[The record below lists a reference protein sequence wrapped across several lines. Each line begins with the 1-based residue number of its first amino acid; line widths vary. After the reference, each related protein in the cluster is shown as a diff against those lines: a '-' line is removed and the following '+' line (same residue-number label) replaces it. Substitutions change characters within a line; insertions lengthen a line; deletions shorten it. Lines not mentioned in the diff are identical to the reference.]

1 LYFLFLL
8 ILIYIF
14 CLSLLQIVQKNL
26 QMRKPFT
33 QLVLFIML
41 ALQLTS
47 CITTHQINYLQPPKN
62 LIPAYKDT
70 FSYHDYR
77 LKEGDRLSVQVYS
90 LDDKT
95 NILFNGQGN
104 SGSQMAS
111 GSGSNDNLDLYTYL
125 VQTDGNIQFPIIGEV
140 KVKGKTVRETKEILE
155 NAIKPVLKI
164 NSVDV
169 RVVGRTFSIIGSGKS
184 GRFPF
189 PREKVNIYQA
199 LALAGD
205 FGFNTDRSKI
215 RILRV
220 TEKGNQIKTFD
231 VRSID
236 IINSEF
242 YYLEPDDV
250 IFLQPMKEQFFGVS
264 TFWMAVS
271 TLVTTFSFGVIIY
284 KTLL

>member
-1 LYFLFLL
+1 M
-8 ILIYIF
+8 
-14 CLSLLQIVQKNL
+14 Q
-26 QMRKPFT
+26 KPFT
-33 QLVLFIML
+33 QLMFFIAL

-47 CITTHQINYLQPPKN
+47 CITTTQINYLQPSKN
-62 LIPAYKDT
+62 FIPAYKDT

-77 LKEGDRLSVQVYS
+77 LKEGDRLFVQVYS
-90 LDDKT
+90 MDEKT
-95 NILFNGQGN
+95 NLLFNGSGN
-104 SGSQMAS
+104 SGSQMMS
-111 GSGSNDNLDLYTYL
+111 GSGSTENLDLYSYMVL
-125 VQTDGNIQFPIIGEV
+125 PNGNIQFPIIGEV
-140 KVKGKTVRETKEILE
+140 TVRGKTIRQTKEILE

-169 RVVGRTFSIIGSGKS
+169 RMVGRSFSIIGSGKS

-205 FGFNTDRSKI
+205 FGFYADRSKI

-220 TEKGNQIKTFD
+220 NGNGNQIKTFD
-231 VRSID
+231 ARSID

-271 TLVTTFSFGVIIY
+271 TIVTTYSFGVIIY
-284 KTLL
+284 KTFF

>member
-1 LYFLFLL
+1 
-8 ILIYIF
+8 
-14 CLSLLQIVQKNL
+14 
-26 QMRKPFT
+26 M
-33 QLVLFIML
+33 LFIL
-41 ALQLTS
+41 LTLQLTS
-47 CITTHQINYLQPPKN
+47 CITTHQINYLQPPKKF
-62 LIPAYKDT
+62 IPAYKDT
-70 FSYHDYR
+70 FSYQDYR
-77 LKEGDRLSVQVYS
+77 LKEGDRLFIQVYS
-90 LDDKT
+90 MDEKT
-95 NILFNGQGN
+95 NTLFNGSGN

-111 GSGSNDNLDLYTYL
+111 GSGSSENLDLYTYL
-125 VQTDGNIQFPIIGEV
+125 VLPNGKIEIPIIGEV
-140 KVKGKTVRETKEILE
+140 PLKGKTLREAKGILE
-155 NAIKPVLKI
+155 NAIRPVLKI

-169 RVVGRTFSIIGSGKS
+169 RMVGRTFSIIGSGKS

-205 FGFNTDRSKI
+205 FGFYADRSKI

-220 TEKGNQIKTFD
+220 KGNVNQIKTFD
-231 VRSID
+231 ARSID

-271 TLVTTFSFGVIIY
+271 TIVTSFSFGVLIY
-284 KTLL
+284 KSFF

>member
-1 LYFLFLL
+1 VQFLYLL
-8 ILIYIF
+8 RLIYIF
-14 CLSLLQIVQKNL
+14 CLSLLQISQKHVQML
-26 QMRKPFT
+26 KPFT
-33 QLVLFIML
+33 QLLLFIVL

-47 CITTHQINYLQPPKN
+47 CITTHQTNYLQQPKN

-90 LDDKT
+90 MDEKT
-95 NILFNGQGN
+95 NILFNGSGN
-104 SGSQMAS
+104 TGSQAMS
-111 GSGSNDNLDLYTYL
+111 GTGSNENLDLYTYL
-125 VQTDGNIQFPIIGEV
+125 VQTNGTIQFPIIGDV
-140 KVKGKTVRETKEILE
+140 LVKGKTVRETKEILE
-155 NAIKPVLKI
+155 TAIKPLLKI

-169 RVVGRTFSIIGSGKS
+169 RMVGRTFSIIGSGKS
-184 GRFPF
+184 GRFAF

-205 FGFNTDRSKI
+205 VGFFTDRSKV

-220 TEKGNQIKTFD
+220 TENGNQIKTFD
-231 VRSID
+231 IRSKD
-236 IINSEF
+236 IVNSEF

-271 TLVTTFSFGVIIY
+271 TLVTTYSFGVIIY
-284 KTLL
+284 KTFF

>member
-1 LYFLFLL
+1 M
-8 ILIYIF
+8 
-14 CLSLLQIVQKNL
+14 Q
-26 QMRKPFT
+26 KPFI
-33 QLVLFIML
+33 QLMFFIVLT
-41 ALQLTS
+41 LQLTS
-47 CITTHQINYLQPPKN
+47 CITTHQINYLQPAKN
-62 LIPAYKDT
+62 FIPAYKDT
-70 FSYHDYR
+70 FSYRDYR

-90 LDDKT
+90 LDEKT
-95 NILFNGQGN
+95 NALFNGGVN
-104 SGSQMAS
+104 SGSQISS

-125 VQTDGNIQFPIIGEV
+125 IQSNGCIQFPIIGEV
-140 KVKGKTVRETKEILE
+140 NVKNKTIRETKGILE

-169 RVVGRTFSIIGSGKS
+169 RMIGRSFSIIGSGKS

-205 FGFNTDRSKI
+205 FGFYADRSKI

-220 TEKGNQIKTFD
+220 TFD
-231 VRSID
+231 ARSID

-250 IFLQPMKEQFFGVS
+250 IFLQPLKEQFFGVS
-264 TFWMAVS
+264 TFWMAIS
-271 TLVTTFSFGVIIY
+271 TLVTTFSFGLIIY
-284 KTLL
+284 KSL